1 MNETNQAP
9 VVVALHDQ
17 PVTIEPNNFRFK
29 SLSSWC
35 CNTFLGCMH
44 ACPICFAPETSAN
57 KQKGMLESFG
67 ILDPI
72 LDWGRYLLLRP
83 LDKQKFLASLRKAEQ
98 THPGLRKRD
107 GNDAIMFCS
116 TTDAYQVIHHAVPD
130 EQRRF
135 QRMARDSRRWMLE
148 AIRDHSSLNVRV
160 LTRSPLAAEDFD
172 IFQSYGDRLL
182 LGTSLPTL
190 NPKISR
196 IYEPK
201 VSHPKLRL
209 KLLTDAHAAG
219 IHTYVAVAP
228 VYPEVGFD
236 GMLEVFR
243 AVKAAEPCTVF
254 AEPVNL
260 RLEIAKRVQ
269 NEARRQAE
277 LREQEGKEVSE
288 IEIDMT
294 PYTDSRAWADY
305 AIRTLR
311 EAERAAEVA
320 GISDRLHLWPDHEGL
335 TFKSV
340 VELQPDPVAY
350 LAWLRGWWSRV
361 SEWPGKTAR

>member
-1 MNETNQAP
+1 MNDTDQAP
-9 VVVALHDQ
+9 VVVAMHDQ
-17 PVTIEPNNFRFK
+17 PVTIEPNNFRYK
-29 SLSSWC
+29 SLSAWA

-57 KQKGMLESFG
+57 KQKGMLMSFG
-67 ILDPI
+67 VADPI

-98 THPGLRKRD
+98 TPPGLRKRD

-130 EQRRF
+130 EQRRH
-135 QRMARDSRRWMLE
+135 QRLARDSRRWMLE
-148 AIRDHSSLNVRV
+148 AIRDHSLLNVRV
-160 LTRSPLAAEDFD
+160 LTRSPTAREDFD
-172 IFQSYGDRLL
+172 IFQSFGDRLL

-190 NPKISR
+190 DPKISR

-201 VSHPKLRL
+201 VSHPKHRL
-209 KLLTDAHAAG
+209 KLLIDANDAG

-228 VYPEVGFD
+228 VYPGVGFD

-243 AVKAAEPCTVF
+243 AVKDANPWTVF
-254 AEPVNL
+254 MEPVNL
-260 RLEIAKRVQ
+260 KLQIAERVQ
-269 NEARRQAE
+269 RSARERGE
-277 LREQEGKEVSE
+277 D
-288 IEIDMT
+288 IDMT
-294 PYTDSRAWADY
+294 HYTDNRAWADY

-335 TFKSV
+335 SLKSV
-340 VELQPDPVAY
+340 IERQPDPGAY
-350 LAWLRGWWSRV
+350 LAWLRRWWSRV
-361 SEWPGKTAR
+361 SEWPGKNG

>member
-1 MNETNQAP
+1 MNETIQAP
-9 VVVALHDQ
+9 IVVALHDQ
-17 PVTIEPNNFRFK
+17 PVTIEPNNFRYK

-57 KQKGMLESFG
+57 KQKGMLRSFG

-72 LDWGRYLLLRP
+72 LGWGSYLLLRP
-83 LDKQKFLASLRKAEQ
+83 LDKQKFLASLRKADR

-116 TTDAYQVIHHAVPD
+116 TTDAYQVIHHPVPE

-148 AIRDHSSLNVRV
+148 AVRDHSDLNVRI
-160 LTRSPLAAEDFD
+160 LTRSPLAQEDFD
-172 IFQSYGDRLL
+172 IFKSFGDRLL

-190 NPKISR
+190 DPKISR

-201 VSHPKLRL
+201 VSHPKQRL

-228 VYPEVGFD
+228 VYPEIGYD

-243 AVKAAEPCTVF
+243 AVKAASPWTVF
-254 AEPVNL
+254 MEPVNL
-260 RLEIAKRVQ
+260 KLQIAGRVQ
-269 NEARRQAE
+269 RSARERGE
-277 LREQEGKEVSE
+277 D
-288 IEIDMT
+288 IDMT
-294 PYTDSRAWADY
+294 PYTDSRVWADY

-335 TFKSV
+335 SLKSV
-340 VELQPDPVAY
+340 IERQPDSEAY
-350 LAWLRGWWSRV
+350 LAWLRRWWNRV
-361 SEWPGKTAR
+361 SEWPGKNG